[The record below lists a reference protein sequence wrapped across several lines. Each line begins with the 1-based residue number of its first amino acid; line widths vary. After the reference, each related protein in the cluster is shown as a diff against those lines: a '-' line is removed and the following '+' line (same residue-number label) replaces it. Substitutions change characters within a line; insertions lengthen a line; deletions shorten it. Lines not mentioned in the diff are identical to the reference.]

1 MNLTGQISRRA
12 LVLAAVCLLL
22 AALPCDGFAQ
32 ADDEADYIDE
42 DTATVEELLG
52 DQSEYGLTS
61 DGQPLEEQQDEGL
74 DEEPMEEAEETSE
87 DEEADEEQ
95 RALDDEM
102 LGEEVDELLPD
113 LEDREPGA
121 DEARWGIR
129 INAAVRANYVF
140 NDSPDSFVINYAFEV
155 QGQANADT
163 AVMRGDAA
171 INAEVEGFLS
181 RWPTGECSLAV
192 SIPKVPFE
200 ITFRKAREDKGSVSL
215 KFRKAIM
222 EDWKSS
228 CSFTDAPGARFDTS
242 GPPEKWLARAIEKA
256 RPPLRSIV
264 ADMAEGEET
273 TSSFVIPK
281 EVLDDP
287 PLGSVEI
294 EGTGVVTI
302 TPGG

>member
-1 MNLTGQISRRA
+1 MNLTGLISRRILA
-12 LVLAAVCLLL
+12 LTAAVLLL
-22 AALPCDGFAQ
+22 AAIPHEGLAQ
-32 ADDEADYIDE
+32 VDDEEFIDE
-42 DTATVEELLG
+42 ETATVEELLG

-61 DGQPLEEQQDEGL
+61 DGQPREAQEEELDDE
-74 DEEPMEEAEETSE
+74 PA
-87 DEEADEEQ
+87 DEEADADEDVDEEQ

-102 LGEEVDELLPD
+102 LGEEVDALLPD

-129 INAAVRANYVF
+129 INAAIRANYVF
-140 NDSPDSFVINYAFEV
+140 NDSPDSFVIKYAFEV
-155 QGQANADT
+155 EGQANADT
-163 AVMRGDAA
+163 AVMRGDAT
-171 INAEVEGFLS
+171 INADVEGFLS

-200 ITFRKAREDKGSVSL
+200 ITFRKGSEDKGSVSL

-256 RPPLRSIV
+256 RPPLRAIV

-281 EVLDDP
+281 EVIDDP